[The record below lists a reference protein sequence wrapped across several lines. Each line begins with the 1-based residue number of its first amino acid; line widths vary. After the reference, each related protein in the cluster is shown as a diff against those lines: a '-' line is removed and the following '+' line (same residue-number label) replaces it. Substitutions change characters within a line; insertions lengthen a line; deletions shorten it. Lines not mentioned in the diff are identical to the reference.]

1 MGVPLLFFDILFNEF
16 RKMKRMTHLLLWMS
30 YDRFF

>member
-1 MGVPLLFFDILFNEF
+1 MEVSLLFFDILLNES
-16 RKMKRMTHLLLWMS
+16 RKMKRMTYLLLWMS